1 MKRNRLSAFTLG
13 TILVFSAAPVLSRAE
28 DSVGDNCNNCTKPGE
43 ITKLVQKTSGAL
55 IKLDSSASS
64 IDQKDGVIFSCS
76 KDQIIKLREGMAQYF
91 SELGVDPKLVNI
103 KSSADGTKLGFNLN
117 TPADDTNT
125 LNLGTRK
132 ELNITDE
139 IVELPMN
146 DGKTRK
152 IPTVS
157 KKEIAFALFQHG
169 RKTEFKNNGC
179 NIEAFK
185 DHVGIRQN
193 TAAWTED
200 LNWYFPDDGT
210 DWNPKYWSKNSSMP
224 KKGPLHEAIHDIFLN
239 QDKYAM
245 GCYSASKIVMSHG
258 ILDYYSRVKP
268 DPVKLAKIEK
278 IMLADKAPLSD
289 VEPGTAWD
297 FVKSMSKED
306 LKVKGKIL
314 DVQKGVAPN
323 NFIPGDWSY
332 IKNTDG
338 PSSDIQGY
346 EGSNAIYLGRNHFDD
361 FYYDKRKAHLS
372 YTFEGKIGEVYQW
385 RNGAFEGDPDTH
397 KNRKTLTPEEF
408 QKLLQ
413 TPENGGILIDH
424 RIEPKIF

>member
-157 KKEIAFALFQHG
+157 KK
-169 RKTEFKNNGC
+169 
-179 NIEAFK
+179 
-185 DHVGIRQN
+185 
-193 TAAWTED
+193 
-200 LNWYFPDDGT
+200 
-210 DWNPKYWSKNSSMP
+210 
-224 KKGPLHEAIHDIFLN
+224 
-239 QDKYAM
+239 
-245 GCYSASKIVMSHG
+245 
-258 ILDYYSRVKP
+258 
-268 DPVKLAKIEK
+268 
-278 IMLADKAPLSD
+278 
-289 VEPGTAWD
+289 
-297 FVKSMSKED
+297 
-306 LKVKGKIL
+306 
-314 DVQKGVAPN
+314 
-323 NFIPGDWSY
+323 
-332 IKNTDG
+332 
-338 PSSDIQGY
+338 
-346 EGSNAIYLGRNHFDD
+346 RNCFCS
-361 FYYDKRKAHLS
+361 FSTWK
-372 YTFEGKIGEVYQW
+372 
-385 RNGAFEGDPDTH
+385 
-397 KNRKTLTPEEF
+397 KNRI
-408 QKLLQ
+408 QK
-413 TPENGGILIDH
+413 
-424 RIEPKIF
+424 